1 MSKKSEDAKDLKFY
15 KTTIAV
21 FIIAAIVMGLFAGL
35 IIINNENASEIP
47 NRVVNILMDK
57 EITST
62 ETIDGEYLT
71 FTREVNKDYNSEK
84 DEPMAAFKYYVV
96 NKDGSKTELKD
107 GLYYPASYYDKSRDV
122 SPVAVNIGFYTT
134 ILPKVNAVK
143 NVLSVIVAMAVVLL
157 IAYIIYAWYH
167 SWCKRQDLIKEQ
179 SRKNNPNLKKKDNY
193 EG

>member
-1 MSKKSEDAKDLKFY
+1 MNKKLEDAKDLKFY

-21 FIIAAIVMGLFAGL
+21 FIITAFIMGLIAGL
-35 IIINNENASEIP
+35 IIISNENSSEIP
-47 NRVVNILMDK
+47 NKVVNILMEK

-62 ETIDGEYLT
+62 EPIDGEYLT

-96 NKDGSKTELKD
+96 NKDGGKTELKD
-107 GLYYPASYYDKSRDV
+107 GLYYPASYYDKSKET
-122 SPVAVNIGFYTT
+122 SPVAVNIGFYST
-134 ILPKVNAVK
+134 ILPKVRTIK
-143 NVLSVIVAMAVVLL
+143 NVLSAVIAIAAVLL
-157 IAYIIYAWYH
+157 VVYIIYAWYH

-179 SRKNNPNLKKKDNY
+179 SRKNNPKYKNGNL

>member
-1 MSKKSEDAKDLKFY
+1 MNKKSEDARDLKFY

-21 FIIAAIVMGLFAGL
+21 FIITAFIMGLVAGL
-35 IIINNENASEIP
+35 IIISNEDSSEIP
-47 NRVVNILMDK
+47 NKVVNILMDK

-62 ETIDGEYLT
+62 ETIDGEYMT

-107 GLYYPASYYDKSRDV
+107 GFYYPASYYDKNKET
-122 SPVAVNIGFYTT
+122 SPVAVNIGFYST
-134 ILPKVNAVK
+134 ILPKVRTVK
-143 NVLSVIVAMAVVLL
+143 NVLSAVIAIAAVLL
-157 IAYIIYAWYH
+157 FVYIIYAWYH

-179 SRKNNPNLKKKDNY
+179 SRKNNPKYNNGNL